1 MPIVEINLWKEN
13 VDDAKKEKLIK
24 EISNAVSEILGAPIN
39 AVEVIINEVPKANWG
54 KGGIQASKWKPEQ
67 FSK

>member
-24 EISNAVSEILGAPIN
+24 EISKAVSEILGAPIN
-39 AVEVIINEVPKANWG
+39 AVEVIIKEVPKANWG
-54 KGGIQASKWKPEQ
+54 KGGIQASKRKPEQ
-67 FSK
+67 NSK